1 MIDEVDEI
9 AALRLFVE
17 ERQVNFVDPFWKSRI
32 QSEAPGAESL
42 AAVNTKVS
50 WPEPPHSS
58 SAPPPPNSTSL
69 PAPPFST
76 LLAALPTITSLPE
89 PPMAF
94 SMVTPAAIE
103 TLPFKP
109 PTSEN
114 DFSFRLMRWFAV

>member
-50 WPEPPHSS
+50 AGT
-58 SAPPPPNSTSL
+58 APQL
-69 PAPPFST
+69 IRPAAAEQHVIARAAFQHVVG
-76 LLAALPTITSLPE
+76 ALPTITSLPE

-94 SMVTPAAIE
+94 SMVTPAAID